1 MHLIFAPHSL
11 TTSLFVFDLSSIRK
25 AQKVKAKPVSVSV
38 VVVLLMLMLVSGV
51 VHDRQNLRQLAVD
64 SASSSCRQWVTA
76 KPSRSGA

>member
-1 MHLIFAPHSL
+1 M
-11 TTSLFVFDLSSIRK
+11 
-25 AQKVKAKPVSVSV
+25 KAKPVSVSV
-38 VVVLLMLMLVSGV
+38 VVVLLMLMLMLVSGV

>member
-1 MHLIFAPHSL
+1 M
-11 TTSLFVFDLSSIRK
+11 
-25 AQKVKAKPVSVSV
+25 KAKPVSVSV
-38 VVVLLMLMLVSGV
+38 VVVFLMLMLMLMLMLVSGV

>member
-1 MHLIFAPHSL
+1 M
-11 TTSLFVFDLSSIRK
+11 K
-25 AQKVKAKPVSVSV
+25 ATPVSVLV

>member
-11 TTSLFVFDLSSIRK
+11 PTLLFVFDLSSIRK
-25 AQKVKAKPVSVSV
+25 AQKVKATPVSVLV